1 MENKIFDIDNLK
13 ELEKELD
20 GLKGQYEEV
29 KMSEAQLEQLKKV
42 MEKGKADN
50 RREDRNMKWRKFT
63 VSAAAVVMAFVILPN
78 TSPSIAYAMEK
89 LPMLGNL
96 VKLVTWQDYEYE
108 DERHI
113 ADISVAKLE
122 LEEYVQE
129 DELLETEEVS
139 NVQVKEE
146 TSSDTVRE
154 TVLQESMDE
163 INGEIEEITNNLIA
177 EFENNMKEEM
187 GYHEMIVENETIP
200 TAEGYYTV
208 KLLCYQ
214 AQGSGYEQQ
223 FYYTIDLT
231 TGERVELK
239 DLFREG
245 ADYISIISENIKEQ
259 MQEQMEAEENV
270 SYWLDEEQEEW
281 NFQGITEETSFYLN
295 EKGLLIICFN
305 EGDVAPMYMGMV
317 EFEIPKEVIA
327 DIRK

>member
-1 MENKIFDIDNLK
+1 MENKIFDIDNMK

-20 GLKGQYEEV
+20 ELKGQYAEV

-96 VKLVTWQDYEYE
+96 VKLVIWRDYEYE

-129 DELLETEEVS
+129 DELLATEEVS

-231 TGERVELK
+231 TGERVKLK

-259 MQEQMEAEENV
+259 MQEQMEAEEGV
-270 SYWLDEEQEEW
+270 IYWLNEELEEW
-281 NFQGITEETSFYLN
+281 NFQGITEETGFYLN
-295 EKGLLIICFN
+295 ETGNLVINFN
-305 EGDVAPMYMGMV
+305 EAEVAPACMGMV